1 MFFWKFNFSKLSS
14 NNFASVTINSINI
27 IGNKSFVDEELLKDF
42 ELKTKY
48 FTVVDKFNENQNALF
63 KEIEALSIEI
73 SDNSNKIDNLAAY
86 LKRLDQNAYR
96 LADDIRGEQAM
107 TKAIEMARRGQ
118 DHLDIIKAT
127 GLSNEEVEA
136 IIHSHKD
143 N

>member
-1 MFFWKFNFSKLSS
+1 MENIDEIKVYFFLFFIILLLLWKFWKDIDFKSNLYTKLEALDKK
-14 NNFASVTINSINI
+14 NNS
-27 IGNKSFVDEELLKDF
+27 LLK
-42 ELKTKY
+42 EMEA
-48 FTVVDKFNENQNALF
+48 VAIENN
-63 KEIEALSIEI
+63 
-73 SDNSNKIDNLAAY
+73 DNSKKIDSLSNY
-86 LKRLDQNAYR
+86 LKRLDQNASR

-136 IIHSHKD
+136 IIHSHKE

>member
-1 MFFWKFNFSKLSS
+1 MENLDFIKLYCFLSFIIILLLWKFW
-14 NNFASVTINSINI
+14 
-27 IGNKSFVDEELLKDF
+27 KDF
-42 ELKTKY
+42 EFKNKY
-48 FTVVDKFNENQNALF
+48 FTEVERSNENQTALL
-63 KEIEALSIEI
+63 KEIEALSLEI
-73 SDNSNKIDNLAAY
+73 SDNSNKIDNLAGY
-86 LKRLDQNAYR
+86 LKRLDQNASR

-107 TKAIEMARRGQ
+107 TKAIEMARKGQ

>member
-1 MFFWKFNFSKLSS
+1 MENLDFIKLYFFLSFIIILLLWKFW
-14 NNFASVTINSINI
+14 
-27 IGNKSFVDEELLKDF
+27 KDF
-42 ELKTKY
+42 EFKNKY
-48 FTVVDKFNENQNALF
+48 FAKSEQSNENQETLL
-63 KEIEALSIEI
+63 KEIEALSVEI
-73 SDNSNKIDNLAAY
+73 SENTKKIDHLAGY
-86 LKRLDQNAYR
+86 LKRLDQNASR

-107 TKAIEMARRGQ
+107 TKAIEMARKGQ

>member
-1 MFFWKFNFSKLSS
+1 MENIEFIKLYCFLAFIIILILWKFWK
-14 NNFASVTINSINI
+14 
-27 IGNKSFVDEELLKDF
+27 DF
-42 ELKTKY
+42 DYKTKY
-48 FTVVDKFNENQNALF
+48 FNLVDNLNQNQNKFF

-73 SDNSNKIDNLAAY
+73 SDNSRKIDNLSDY
-86 LKRLDQNAYR
+86 LKRLDQNASR

>member
-1 MFFWKFNFSKLSS
+1 MENTDFIKLYCFLSFIVILLLWKFWK
-14 NNFASVTINSINI
+14 
-27 IGNKSFVDEELLKDF
+27 DF
-42 ELKTKY
+42 DFKNKY
-48 FTVVDKFNENQNALF
+48 FIKLENSNENHNTLL
-63 KEIEALSIEI
+63 KEIESLSIEI
-73 SDNSNKIDNLAAY
+73 SENTKKIDHLASF
-86 LKRLDQNAYR
+86 LKRLDQNASR

>member
-1 MFFWKFNFSKLSS
+1 MDFIKLYCFLFFIIILLLWKFWKDFDYKNKHFSQIDILNQKH
-14 NNFASVTINSINI
+14 I
-27 IGNKSFVDEELLKDF
+27 SFL
-42 ELKTKY
+42 
-48 FTVVDKFNENQNALF
+48 
-63 KEIEALSIEI
+63 KEIEALSLEI
-73 SDNSNKIDNLAAY
+73 AENSKKIDNLSGY
-86 LKRLDQNAYR
+86 LKRLDQNASR
-96 LADDIRGEQAM
+96 LADDIRGDQAM

>member
-1 MFFWKFNFSKLSS
+1 MENLDFIKLYCFLAFIIILLLWKFW
-14 NNFASVTINSINI
+14 
-27 IGNKSFVDEELLKDF
+27 KDF
-42 ELKTKY
+42 EFKNKY
-48 FTVVDKFNENQNALF
+48 FSELEKFNENQTGLL
-63 KEIEALSIEI
+63 KEIEALSLEI
-73 SDNSNKIDNLAAY
+73 SDNSNKIDNLAGF
-86 LKRLDQNAYR
+86 LKRLDQNASR

-107 TKAIEMARRGQ
+107 TKAIEMARSGQ

>member
-1 MFFWKFNFSKLSS
+1 MENLDFIKLYCFLAFIIILLLWKFW
-14 NNFASVTINSINI
+14 
-27 IGNKSFVDEELLKDF
+27 KDF
-42 ELKTKY
+42 EFKNKY
-48 FTVVDKFNENQNALF
+48 FSEVEKFNENQTGLL
-63 KEIEALSIEI
+63 KEIEALSLEI
-73 SDNSNKIDNLAAY
+73 SDNSNKIDNLAGY
-86 LKRLDQNAYR
+86 LKRLDQNASR

-107 TKAIEMARRGQ
+107 TKAIEMARKGQ

>member
-1 MFFWKFNFSKLSS
+1 MENLDFVKLYCFLSFIIILLLWKFW
-14 NNFASVTINSINI
+14 
-27 IGNKSFVDEELLKDF
+27 KDF
-42 ELKTKY
+42 EFKNKY
-48 FTVVDKFNENQNALF
+48 FFEVKKSNENQTALL
-63 KEIEALSIEI
+63 KEIEALSLEI
-73 SDNSNKIDNLAAY
+73 SDNSNKIDNLTGY
-86 LKRLDQNAYR
+86 LKRLDQNASR

>member
-1 MFFWKFNFSKLSS
+1 MENYDLVKLYCFLAFIIILLLWKFW
-14 NNFASVTINSINI
+14 
-27 IGNKSFVDEELLKDF
+27 KDF
-42 ELKTKY
+42 EFKNKY
-48 FTVVDKFNENQNALF
+48 FTAVDKFNDNQSAIS
-63 KEIEALSIEI
+63 KEIEALSIEV
-73 SDNSNKIDNLAAY
+73 SDNSKKIDNLSGY
-86 LKRLDQNAYR
+86 LKRLDQNASR

>member
-1 MFFWKFNFSKLSS
+1 MENLDIIKLYCFISFILILLLWKFWK
-14 NNFASVTINSINI
+14 
-27 IGNKSFVDEELLKDF
+27 DF
-42 ELKTKY
+42 DYKNKY
-48 FTVVDKFNENQNALF
+48 FAEVEKSNENQTSLL
-63 KEIEALSIEI
+63 KEIEALSLEI
-73 SDNSNKIDNLAAY
+73 SDNSNKIDNLAGY
-86 LKRLDQNAYR
+86 LKRLDQNASR

>member
-1 MFFWKFNFSKLSS
+1 MENNDFIKIYSFLFLLIVLVLWKFGRDIDFKKKIYSK
-14 NNFASVTINSINI
+14 I
-27 IGNKSFVDEELLKDF
+27 E
-42 ELKTKY
+42 
-48 FTVVDKFNENQNALF
+48 KFNLTSENQL
-63 KEIEALSIEI
+63 KEIETLSIEV
-73 SDNSNKIDNLAAY
+73 SENSKKIDNLSSY
-86 LKRLDQNAYR
+86 LKRLDQNASR

-136 IIHSHKD
+136 IIHSHKE

>member
-1 MFFWKFNFSKLSS
+1 MENLDFIKLYCFLSFIIILILWKFW
-14 NNFASVTINSINI
+14 
-27 IGNKSFVDEELLKDF
+27 KDF
-42 ELKTKY
+42 EFKN
-48 FTVVDKFNENQNALF
+48 KFFIETEKSNENQNALL
-63 KEIEALSIEI
+63 KEIEALSVEI
-73 SDNSNKIDNLAAY
+73 SENSNKIDNLTSY
-86 LKRLDQNAYR
+86 LKRLDQNASR

>member
-1 MFFWKFNFSKLSS
+1 MENLDFIKLYCFLSFIIILLLWKFW
-14 NNFASVTINSINI
+14 
-27 IGNKSFVDEELLKDF
+27 KDF
-42 ELKTKY
+42 EFKNKY
-48 FTVVDKFNENQNALF
+48 FAEVEKSNENQTALL
-63 KEIEALSIEI
+63 KEIEALSLEI
-73 SDNSNKIDNLAAY
+73 SDTSNKIDNLAGY
-86 LKRLDQNAYR
+86 LKRLDQNASR

-107 TKAIEMARRGQ
+107 TKAIEMARKGQ

>member
-1 MFFWKFNFSKLSS
+1 MENLDFIKLYFFLSFIILLLLWKFW
-14 NNFASVTINSINI
+14 
-27 IGNKSFVDEELLKDF
+27 KDF
-42 ELKTKY
+42 EFKNKY
-48 FTVVDKFNENQNALF
+48 FVEVEKSNENQNAIL
-63 KEIEALSIEI
+63 KEIQALSLEI
-73 SDNSNKIDNLAAY
+73 SDNSNKIDNLSGY
-86 LKRLDQNAYR
+86 LKRLDQNASR

-107 TKAIEMARRGQ
+107 TKAIEMARKGQ

>member
-1 MFFWKFNFSKLSS
+1 MENLDLIKLYCFLSFVIILLLWKFW
-14 NNFASVTINSINI
+14 
-27 IGNKSFVDEELLKDF
+27 KDF
-42 ELKTKY
+42 EFKNKY
-48 FTVVDKFNENQNALF
+48 FAEVEKSNDNQNALL
-63 KEIEALSIEI
+63 KEIEALSLEI
-73 SDNSNKIDNLAAY
+73 SDNSNKIDNLAGY
-86 LKRLDQNAYR
+86 LKRLDQNASR

-107 TKAIEMARRGQ
+107 TKAIEMARKGQ

>member
-1 MFFWKFNFSKLSS
+1 MENLDFIKLYCFLSFIIILLLWKFW
-14 NNFASVTINSINI
+14 
-27 IGNKSFVDEELLKDF
+27 KDF
-42 ELKTKY
+42 EFKNIY
-48 FTVVDKFNENQNALF
+48 FTEVERSNENQTALL
-63 KEIEALSIEI
+63 KEIEALSLEI
-73 SDNSNKIDNLAAY
+73 SDNSNKIDNLAGY
-86 LKRLDQNAYR
+86 LKRLDQNASR

>member
-1 MFFWKFNFSKLSS
+1 MENIDFIKLYCFLSFIIILLLWKFW
-14 NNFASVTINSINI
+14 
-27 IGNKSFVDEELLKDF
+27 KDF
-42 ELKTKY
+42 EFKNKY
-48 FTVVDKFNENQNALF
+48 FIEVEKSNENQVALL
-63 KEIEALSIEI
+63 KEIESLSIEI
-73 SDNSNKIDNLAAY
+73 SDNSKKIDNLTGY
-86 LKRLDQNAYR
+86 LKRLDQNASR

-118 DHLDIIKAT
+118 DHLDIMKAT

>member
-1 MFFWKFNFSKLSS
+1 MENLDFIKLYCFLSFIIILLLWKFW
-14 NNFASVTINSINI
+14 
-27 IGNKSFVDEELLKDF
+27 KDF
-42 ELKTKY
+42 EFKNKY
-48 FTVVDKFNENQNALF
+48 FIEVEKSNENQAALL
-63 KEIEALSIEI
+63 KEIESLSIEI
-73 SDNSNKIDNLAAY
+73 SDNSKKIDNLTGY
-86 LKRLDQNAYR
+86 LKRLDQNASR

-127 GLSNEEVEA
+127 GLSKEEVEA

>member
-1 MFFWKFNFSKLSS
+1 MENLDFIKLYCFLSFIIILLLWKFWK
-14 NNFASVTINSINI
+14 
-27 IGNKSFVDEELLKDF
+27 DF
-42 ELKTKY
+42 DYKNKY
-48 FTVVDKFNENQNALF
+48 FAEVEKSNENQTSLL
-63 KEIEALSIEI
+63 KEIEALSLEI
-73 SDNSNKIDNLAAY
+73 SDNSNKIDNLAGY
-86 LKRLDQNAYR
+86 LKRLDQNASR

>member
-1 MFFWKFNFSKLSS
+1 MENLDFIKLYCFLSFIIILLLWKFW
-14 NNFASVTINSINI
+14 
-27 IGNKSFVDEELLKDF
+27 KDF
-42 ELKTKY
+42 EFKNKY
-48 FTVVDKFNENQNALF
+48 FSKVEQSNSNQTSLL
-63 KEIEALSIEI
+63 KEIEALSLEI
-73 SDNSNKIDNLAAY
+73 SDNSNKIDNLTGY
-86 LKRLDQNAYR
+86 LKRLDQNASR

>member
-1 MFFWKFNFSKLSS
+1 MENIDEYRIYAFLSFIIFLILWKFWKDFDFKKLLINKVNDMENSK
-14 NNFASVTINSINI
+14 NSI
-27 IGNKSFVDEELLKDF
+27 L
-42 ELKTKY
+42 
-48 FTVVDKFNENQNALF
+48 

-73 SDNSNKIDNLAAY
+73 NENSQKIESLSSY
-86 LKRLDQNAYR
+86 LKRLDQNASR

-107 TKAIEMARRGQ
+107 TKAIDMARRGQ
-118 DHLDIIKAT
+118 DHLDIVKAT

>member
-1 MFFWKFNFSKLSS
+1 MENIDIFKIYCFLFFIVILLLWKFW
-14 NNFASVTINSINI
+14 
-27 IGNKSFVDEELLKDF
+27 KDF
-42 ELKTKY
+42 EFKNKY
-48 FTVVDKFNENQNALF
+48 FAQIEKSNENQDIIL
-63 KEIEALSIEI
+63 KEIQALSIEI
-73 SDNSNKIDNLAAY
+73 TDNAKKIDNLTSY
-86 LKRLDQNAYR
+86 LKRLDQNASR

>member
-1 MFFWKFNFSKLSS
+1 MENLDFVKLYCFLSFIIILLLWKFW
-14 NNFASVTINSINI
+14 
-27 IGNKSFVDEELLKDF
+27 KDF
-42 ELKTKY
+42 EFKNKY
-48 FTVVDKFNENQNALF
+48 FAELEKSNENQTALL
-63 KEIEALSIEI
+63 KEIEALSLEI
-73 SDNSNKIDNLAAY
+73 NDNSNKIDNLAGY
-86 LKRLDQNAYR
+86 LKRLDQNASR

-107 TKAIEMARRGQ
+107 TKAIEMARKGQ

>member
-1 MFFWKFNFSKLSS
+1 MENIDIFKIYCFLFFIVILLLWKFW
-14 NNFASVTINSINI
+14 
-27 IGNKSFVDEELLKDF
+27 KDF
-42 ELKTKY
+42 EFKNKY
-48 FTVVDKFNENQNALF
+48 FAQIEKSNENQNIIL
-63 KEIEALSIEI
+63 KELQALSIEI
-73 SDNSNKIDNLAAY
+73 TDNAKKIDNLTSY
-86 LKRLDQNAYR
+86 LKRLDQNASR

>member
-1 MFFWKFNFSKLSS
+1 MENLDLVKLYCFLSFIVMLLLWKFWKDYKFKNH
-14 NNFASVTINSINI
+14 
-27 IGNKSFVDEELLKDF
+27 
-42 ELKTKY
+42 Y
-48 FTVVDKFNENQNALF
+48 FTELEKSNENQTALL
-63 KEIEALSIEI
+63 KEIESLSLEI
-73 SDNSNKIDNLAAY
+73 SDNANKIEHLAGF
-86 LKRLDQNAYR
+86 LKRLDQNASR
-96 LADDIRGEQAM
+96 LADDIRGDQAM

>member
-1 MFFWKFNFSKLSS
+1 MENLDFIKLYCFLSFIIILLLWKFW
-14 NNFASVTINSINI
+14 
-27 IGNKSFVDEELLKDF
+27 KDF
-42 ELKTKY
+42 EFKNKY
-48 FTVVDKFNENQNALF
+48 FTEVERSNENQTALL
-63 KEIEALSIEI
+63 KEIEALSLEI
-73 SDNSNKIDNLAAY
+73 SDNSNKIDNLAGY
-86 LKRLDQNAYR
+86 LKRLDQNASR

>member
-1 MFFWKFNFSKLSS
+1 MENLDLVKLFCFLSFIIILLLWKFW
-14 NNFASVTINSINI
+14 
-27 IGNKSFVDEELLKDF
+27 KDF
-42 ELKTKY
+42 EFKSKY
-48 FTVVDKFNENQNALF
+48 FVELEKSNDNQTALL
-63 KEIEALSIEI
+63 KEIEALSLEI
-73 SDNSNKIDNLAAY
+73 RDNANKIDNLASY
-86 LKRLDQNAYR
+86 LKRLDQNASR
-96 LADDIRGEQAM
+96 LADDIRGDQAM

>member
-1 MFFWKFNFSKLSS
+1 MENLDFIKLYCFLSFIIILLLWKFW
-14 NNFASVTINSINI
+14 
-27 IGNKSFVDEELLKDF
+27 KDF
-42 ELKTKY
+42 EFKNKY
-48 FTVVDKFNENQNALF
+48 FAEVEKSNENQTALL
-63 KEIEALSIEI
+63 KEIEALSLEI
-73 SDNSNKIDNLAAY
+73 SDNSNKIDNLAGY
-86 LKRLDQNAYR
+86 LKRLDQNASR

-107 TKAIEMARRGQ
+107 TKAIEMARKGQ

>member
-1 MFFWKFNFSKLSS
+1 MENLDFIKLYCFLSFLIILILWKFWKDFAFKNKFFNETK
-14 NNFASVTINSINI
+14 
-27 IGNKSFVDEELLKDF
+27 KS
-42 ELKTKY
+42 
-48 FTVVDKFNENQNALF
+48 NENQNALL
-63 KEIEALSIEI
+63 KEIEALSVEI
-73 SDNSNKIDNLAAY
+73 SENSNKIDNLTGY
-86 LKRLDQNAYR
+86 LKRLDQNASR

>member
-1 MFFWKFNFSKLSS
+1 MENIDLIKIYCFLSFIIILILWKFWK
-14 NNFASVTINSINI
+14 
-27 IGNKSFVDEELLKDF
+27 DF
-42 ELKTKY
+42 DFKTKY
-48 FTVVDKFNENQNALF
+48 FSEVDKFNQSQNTLL
-63 KEIEALSIEI
+63 KEVEALSVEI
-73 SDNSNKIDNLAAY
+73 SDNSKKIDNLSGY
-86 LKRLDQNAYR
+86 LKRLDQNASR

-107 TKAIEMARRGQ
+107 TKAIEMARSGK